1 MLGRSDMERRDGLSL
16 NGMIFI
22 SLLLHVAILSLLFFT
37 PSFPAPKLTF
47 GPAYTVSLV
56 SLPRNALEQRSTSAA
71 AKELMTVDRRPETVM
86 KKQLEPAPA
95 VPIRTIETR
104 KKQERDPDLEKAME
118 EIRKKAAATGATG
131 QPQAKAVAGK
141 AEKTDKTERAA
152 GPAGPAGPPGQPG
165 DAEMDAQMSAYYT
178 MIWSRIKGKWALPQ
192 GILPSEVLEAVI
204 DVTILRSGAVTE
216 VNFEK
221 RSGNRYFDESAMKAI
236 RRASPLPPLPAW
248 IGGSSIEVGIRF
260 HSSALRS

>member
-1 MLGRSDMERRDGLSL
+1 MLARQDMERRDGLSL
-16 NGMIFI
+16 NGMVFI

-37 PSFPAPKLTF
+37 PSFPAPKMTF

-71 AKELMTVDRRPETVM
+71 AKELMAVDRRPETVM
-86 KKQLEPAPA
+86 KKHVEPATPA

-104 KKQERDPDLEKAME
+104 KKREREPDLEKAME
-118 EIRKKAAATGATG
+118 EIRKKAAGTGATG
-131 QPQAKAVAGK
+131 QSQAKAVAGQ

-152 GPAGPAGPPGQPG
+152 GPAGPAGQPG
-165 DAEMDAQMSAYYT
+165 DAEMDAQMRAYYA
-178 MIWSRIKGKWALPQ
+178 MIWSRIKSKWALPQ

-204 DVTILRSGAVTE
+204 DVTILRNGAVTD

-221 RSGNRYFDESAMKAI
+221 RSGNSYFDESAMKAI
-236 RRASPLPPLPAW
+236 RKASPLPPLPAW
-248 IGGSSIEVGIRF
+248 VRDSSLEVGIRF

>member
-1 MLGRSDMERRDGLSL
+1 MLDRPDMERRDGLRL

-37 PSFPAPKLTF
+37 PSFPAPKMTF

-71 AKELMTVDRRPETVM
+71 AKELMTVDRRPEMVM
-86 KKQLEPAPA
+86 KKHVEPATPA

-104 KKQERDPDLEKAME
+104 KKRDPDLDKAME

-131 QPQAKAVAGK
+131 QPQAKAAAGR
-141 AEKTDKTERAA
+141 AEKTDKTEQAA
-152 GPAGPAGPPGQPG
+152 GPAGPAGPAGQPG
-165 DAEMDAQMSAYYT
+165 DAEMDAQMRAYYA
-178 MIWSRIKGKWALPQ
+178 MIWSRIKSKWALPQ

-204 DVTILRSGAVTE
+204 DVTILRNGAVTE

-221 RSGNRYFDESAMKAI
+221 RSGNSYFDESAMKAI
-236 RRASPLPPLPAW
+236 RKASPLPPLPAW
-248 IGGSSIEVGIRF
+248 VRDSSLEVGIRF